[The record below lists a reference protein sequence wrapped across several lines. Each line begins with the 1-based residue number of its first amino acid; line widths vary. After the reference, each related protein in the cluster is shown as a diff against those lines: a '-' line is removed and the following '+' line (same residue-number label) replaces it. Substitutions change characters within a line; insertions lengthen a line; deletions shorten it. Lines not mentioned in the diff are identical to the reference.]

1 MENNNQK
8 VAQVESTEQNLSP
21 LHTVTPLSKYLA
33 MGLFIILPFL
43 GGWIGYTYAPEKEI
57 VFERVTEKIVEVPT
71 EKKVFIS
78 DEYSNHMKDSNEAS
92 LVAMYLD
99 SNFEVVHTA
108 HSPFG
113 TSEYFPYH
121 KVSIVSP
128 RGINDLE
135 CGQRHG
141 PNTCYFFLEAAYAET
156 PDTTYLGSWSE
167 GAIDY
172 ETVEYLNQNTL
183 QFEAY
188 NDGGRY
194 LWQYDLRNTD
204 QTLIEVI
211 QENTF

>member
-1 MENNNQK
+1 M
-8 VAQVESTEQNLSP
+8 T
-21 LHTVTPLSKYLA
+21 
-33 MGLFIILPFL
+33 LFVVLPFL
-43 GGWIGYTYAPEKEI
+43 GGWVGYSLAPEKEVI
-57 VFERVTEKIVEVPT
+57 VERVTEKAVEVPM
-71 EKKVFIS
+71 EKKVFVS
-78 DEYSNHMKDSNEAS
+78 DGYSNYIEDTDDAS

-113 TSEYFPYH
+113 MNEDFPYH

-135 CGQRHG
+135 CGQMHG
-141 PNTCYFFLEAAYAET
+141 PNNCYFFLEAAYAGT

-172 ETVEYLNQNTL
+172 GTVEYLDQNTL

-194 LWQYDLRNTD
+194 LWQYDLSNAN

-211 QENTF
+211 QERTF